1 VARFED
7 REETFRFFSDGG
19 APRGLELRE
28 IVGVVLELFLDER
41 QILAALEYEHHLL
54 HEAREAEC
62 VERDPSWPGA
72 LHP

>member
-41 QILAALEYEHHLL
+41 QILAALEHEHHFFDD
-54 HEAREAEC
+54 ARLTDRD
-62 VERDPSWPGA
+62 ERDPSWPGA